1 MKGKR
6 TEVTAVHKKTGEQ
19 IKFSSLTDAS
29 KYLKVSKMQLSIS
42 LPLLCERLQ
51 KGDRDIFLYIFIKLN
66 ILAVTL

>member
-29 KYLKVSKMQLSIS
+29 KYLKVSKMQLSRIIRGQRQNTS
-42 LPLLCERLQ
+42 E
-51 KGDRDIFLYIFIKLN
+51 YFI
-66 ILAVTL
+66 TD